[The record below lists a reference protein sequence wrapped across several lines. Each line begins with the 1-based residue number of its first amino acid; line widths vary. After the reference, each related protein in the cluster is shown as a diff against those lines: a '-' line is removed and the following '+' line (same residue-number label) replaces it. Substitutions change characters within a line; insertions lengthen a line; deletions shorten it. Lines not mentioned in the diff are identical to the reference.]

1 MKKDKSQQRNIRY
14 KEKAN
19 GKCKTKSTIIKI
31 KNSMVGD
38 KSLIEGTEETIS
50 EVEDWKI
57 EITQYKQ
64 QGGYGLKKNVF

>member
-1 MKKDKSQQRNIRY
+1 
-14 KEKAN
+14 
-19 GKCKTKSTIIKI
+19 
-31 KNSMVGD
+31 MVGD
-38 KSLIEGTEETIS
+38 KSLVEGTEETIS